1 MTVPESSI
9 QYRPILLKWVM
20 EGKMKTNL
28 QVTEAVKYLKQLP
41 NRETV
46 EMIGND
52 QKQLDLPHFE
62 TFCGIGV
69 EVSDT
74 EIQEAVCNVIE
85 KYRTQLLQ
93 ERYSFPITK
102 LLYSLKE
109 GRMKWAD
116 GRKVKDM
123 FDREIVALL
132 GEETEEDRV

>member
-1 MTVPESSI
+1 M
-9 QYRPILLKWVM
+9 
-20 EGKMKTNL
+20 
-28 QVTEAVKYLKQLP
+28 
-41 NRETV
+41 
-46 EMIGND
+46 
-52 QKQLDLPHFE
+52 DLPHFE

-74 EIQEAVCNVIE
+74 EIQE
-85 KYRTQLLQ
+85 YRTQLLQ

>member
-1 MTVPESSI
+1 M
-9 QYRPILLKWVM
+9 
-20 EGKMKTNL
+20 
-28 QVTEAVKYLKQLP
+28 
-41 NRETV
+41 
-46 EMIGND
+46 
-52 QKQLDLPHFE
+52 DLPHFE

-85 KYRTQLLQ
+85 KYRTQRLQ